1 MNETLEGVQL
11 ICRKP
16 FGNISMGVFR
26 NSVDECCL
34 TRRQIGEAL
43 EYKNPNEAI
52 QLIHSRN
59 RDRLDR
65 FSTPI
70 KVYGVEGNRTVMRES
85 IVYNLKGCLEII
97 RFSRQPR
104 ADAFM
109 DWVWDLVIAC
119 FKNELVPAV
128 NINEQAID
136 MSQFVPIEAHQA
148 LVSRVNEL
156 EVAVNEL
163 KRLSHSNPESPKPK
177 RLSDGFAEFIQ
188 KVNENEKA
196 VQSPRPLKSLQ
207 SHDSKAQSPW
217 RHKVYELAKP
227 TCRRLDVPVSTLFSR
242 IYHKMQ
248 KDYGWVFSEERKAYI
263 AHNGEIPNT
272 SVIDIV
278 EDSPSYR
285 DIFMSIL
292 KDMYE
297 DAKPAAPVQKLLPS
311 PVDVANAVMNKE
323 PVVNEAPIAPVEIHS
338 QSSIKA
344 NPQHDFV
351 TASKQ
356 AIEKLATKRGD
367 TSYHS
372 TATYHEVYKALGK
385 DGMNL
390 IRSSYMRS
398 YGKPK
403 GAVINMFNTK
413 NRYDKLLR
421 AISQVAASV

>member
-16 FGNISMGVFR
+16 FGNISMGVFK

-97 RFSRQPR
+97 RFSRQPK

-136 MSQFVPIEAHQA
+136 MSQFVSVEAHQA
-148 LVSRVNEL
+148 LANRVNEL

-196 VQSPRPLKSLQ
+196 VQSPRPLKSQQ
-207 SHDSKAQSPW
+207 SHDSKAQYPW

-311 PVDVANAVMNKE
+311 PVDIANAVMNKE
-323 PVVNEAPIAPVEIHS
+323 PVVNEAPIAPVEIHP
-338 QSSIKA
+338 QNSIKA

-351 TASKQ
+351 TLSKQ
-356 AIEKLATKRGD
+356 AIEELATKRGD